1 MQNITKMFGYLFA
14 KNEDIPAGS
23 AAIFFGF
30 SSILW
35 FVIGTGT
42 GSFNAAKLAFPDF
55 VTGIEL
61 FAFGHMRQV
70 HVMEVIFGWISMAF
84 AMAMMYITPALGN
97 TKLWSE
103 KLGLWNCLLWNV
115 GLALGLTLLWSGWTS
130 GREYTDF
137 PWFIDLYILFFIV
150 VPLGINV
157 WMTVLNRRTQ
167 GIYTTNWFFAGA
179 IFMVGIVVLVGNLPE
194 YFHLTGLTEAYLT
207 WWHAHNILGLWIT
220 PVAAAIAYYTIP
232 KVTGNP
238 LYSHR
243 IGHLHFWSI
252 VIFYSTPA
260 AHHLMS
266 APLPEWLKSF
276 ASVEGVLIL
285 VPGIAFVSNILLTMH
300 GKWNMFVENL
310 EIKFTVTGCLMA
322 IPLNMQGGFQQT
334 RAINWYIHGTG
345 WIVAHAHLALLGFS
359 TFLEAAAVYFGMQ
372 TLMKRK
378 LYSYTLGNFH
388 FWMLLIGFTTYWVSM
403 TIAGLIQGAGKIY
416 EVPYIDVV
424 IAEHPYMIAR
434 WVGGTM
440 VFMGNV
446 VWLINMYLT
455 AKSGTVIPAGRMA
468 HELAYER

>member
-1 MQNITKMFGYLFA
+1 MFKYLFA
-14 KNEDIPAGS
+14 KKEDIPDGS
-23 AAIFFGF
+23 AAVYFGF
-30 SSILW
+30 SAMVW
-35 FVIGTGT
+35 FVIGTGL
-42 GSFNAAKLAFPDF
+42 GAFNASKLAFPDF
-55 VTGIEL
+55 VTGLE
-61 FAFGHMRQV
+61 FVSFGHMRQV
-70 HVMEVIFGWISMAF
+70 HVHAVIIGWISMAF
-84 AMAMMYITPALGN
+84 AMAMMYMTPALGN

-103 KLGLWNCLLWNV
+103 KLGIWNALSWNV
-115 GLALGLTLLWSGWTS
+115 GLSLGLTLLWAGMTS
-130 GREYTDF
+130 GREYSDF
-137 PWFIDLYILFFIV
+137 PWFIDLYVVFLIV
-150 VPLGINV
+150 MPLGINV
-157 WMTVLNRRTQ
+157 WKTIIHRKTQ
-167 GIYTTNWFFAGA
+167 GIYTTNWFFGTAV
-179 IFMVGIVVLVGNLPE
+179 FMVGIVFLVGNLPE

-207 WWHAHNILGLWIT
+207 WWFAHNVLGLWIT

-243 IGHLHFWSI
+243 IGHLHFWS
-252 VIFYSTPA
+252 VVVFYSTPA

-285 VPGIAFVSNILLTMH
+285 VPAVAFVSNILLTMQ

-310 EIKFTVTGCLMA
+310 EIRFTVTACLMA

-359 TFLEAAAVYFGMQ
+359 TFAEVAAVYLGLQ
-372 TLMKRK
+372 TLLKRK
-378 LYSYTLGNFH
+378 LYSLTLGNLH
-388 FWMLLIGFTTYWVSM
+388 FWFLLIGFTTYWISM

-424 IAEHPYMIAR
+424 MAEHPYMIAR
-434 WVGGTM
+434 WIGGSLVFVGNC
-440 VFMGNV
+440 F
-446 VWLINMYLT
+446 WLYNMWMT
-455 AKSGTVIPAGRMA
+455 ARVGTVVPEGRMA

>member
-1 MQNITKMFGYLFA
+1 MLFKYLFA

-23 AAIFFGF
+23 ATIFFGF

-35 FVIGTGT
+35 FIVGTGL

-55 VTGIEL
+55 VTGVEM

-70 HVMEVIFGWISMAF
+70 HVLAVILGWISMAF
-84 AMAMMYITPALGN
+84 AMTMMYMTPALGN

-103 KLGLWNCLLWNV
+103 KLGLWTAFMWNI
-115 GLALGLTLLWSGWTS
+115 GLSLGLTLLWSGITS
-130 GREYTDF
+130 GREYSDLIW
-137 PWFIDLYILFFIV
+137 PIDLV
-150 VPLGINV
+150 VIFGVLLPLGINV
-157 WMTVLNRRTQ
+157 WMTIAHRRTQ
-167 GIYTTNWFFAGA
+167 GIYITNWFFGA
-179 IFMVGIVVLVGNLPE
+179 CIFMLMITFFVGNSPE
-194 YFHLTGLTEAYLT
+194 LFNLTGLTEAYLT
-207 WWHAHNILGLWIT
+207 FWFAHNVLGLWIT
-220 PVAAAIAYYTIP
+220 PVAAAIAYYVLP
-232 KVTGNP
+232 KLTGNP

-243 IGHLHFWSI
+243 IGHLHFWAI
-252 VIFYSTPA
+252 IAFYSTPA
-260 AHHLMS
+260 SHHLLS

-285 VPGIAFVSNILLTMH
+285 IPAVAFVANILLTMK
-300 GKWNMFVENL
+300 GRWSMFVENV
-310 EIKFTVTGCLMA
+310 ETKFTITGVLLA

-345 WIVAHAHLALLGFS
+345 WIVAHAHLALLGMS
-359 TFLEAAAVYFGMQ
+359 SFLEVAAVYFGLQQM
-372 TLMKRK
+372 MRRK
-378 LYSYTLGNFH
+378 LYSLALANVHYWF
-388 FWMLLIGFTTYWVSM
+388 FIIGFCTYWISM

-440 VFMGNV
+440 VFTGNMI
-446 VWLINMYLT
+446 WLYNMYMT
-455 AKSGTVIPAGRMA
+455 AREGTLVPKGRYA